1 MKEKFKHFIL
11 DTLIAIGG
19 WGNDT
24 VKNSR
29 VELFT
34 LSSLKWE
41 NKKDYPYNN
50 NADYGY
56 EKSILAVESKFI
68 VFAGWT
74 HPSGRTVLTNK
85 DVKNYENTCSKQS
98 FIMMIFVNTKL

>member
-1 MKEKFKHFIL
+1 MKKFKHFTL

-19 WGNDT
+19 RGNDT
-24 VKNSR
+24 VKNSK

-41 NKKDYPYNN
+41 NKKDYPYQSL
-50 NADYGY
+50 DYGH

-68 VFAGWT
+68 VFAGKT
-74 HPSGRTVLTNK
+74 DIRKVLTNQ
-85 DVKNYENTCSKQS
+85 VMKNYESICSK
-98 FIMMIFVNTKL
+98 LH